1 MCLDLVSFWCQ
12 ILLFLLFFIR
22 IKNKQQK
29 QTKQPPHS
37 KEQQGDMKY
46 SGRFC
51 GPQRLDFNFH
61 ASVPESVSSVSA
73 HVCAVLS
80 HVRVAAVVPGHVTRP
95 RDSPTGKA
103 IKHSEATSFG
113 GLK

>member
-1 MCLDLVSFWCQ
+1 MFGSGFILVSD
-12 ILLFLLFFIR
+12 FI
-22 IKNKQQK
+22 IFIIFYKDKK
-29 QTKQPPHS
+29 QTTETNKTTPHS